1 MKLNQFTMESKY
13 YVKGSAVSI
22 LDLEQMALDKK
33 FVWVETRSG
42 SCQYPAHELMTWRLK
57 SLTRVRLFEAINS
70 QP

>member
-1 MKLNQFTMESKY
+1 MESKY

-33 FVWVETRSG
+33 FVWVETLTG

-70 QP
+70 QL